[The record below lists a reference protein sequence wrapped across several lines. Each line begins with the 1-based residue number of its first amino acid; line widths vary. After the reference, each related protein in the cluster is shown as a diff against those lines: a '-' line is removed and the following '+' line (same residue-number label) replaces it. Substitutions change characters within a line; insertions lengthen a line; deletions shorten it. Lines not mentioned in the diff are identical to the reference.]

1 MKDIQNLHD
10 TRRIDIR
17 KVGVKNI
24 SYPITVLDKARR
36 TQQTVASVN
45 MYVNLPH
52 KFKGTHMSRFIE
64 ILNHF
69 HGNFQVK
76 TLHLILLEMKK
87 RLEAEAAHLEISFP
101 YFFSAEKQIDS
112 FRSRRYECSM
122 HGSFKDEMDLILEV
136 EVPVSLYPDQGSGA
150 GHLRHAGGLWGKVAV
165 SVRLCHFLWL
175 EDLINL
181 IEKGSEPTWDNN
193 DSAESICHKIGS
205 LLSTDPAFS
214 WYRVVVEN
222 ISRGYST
229 FASVEGP

>member
-10 TRRIDIR
+10 SRRIDIR

-24 SYPITVLDKARR
+24 TYPITVLDKARS

-69 HGNFQVK
+69 HGRFQVR
-76 TLHLILLEMKK
+76 TLHLVLQEMKN
-87 RLEAEAAHLEISFP
+87 RLDAEAAHLEISFP

-112 FRSRRYECSM
+112 FRSRRYDCCM
-122 HGSFKDEMDLILEV
+122 HGSLEDELDLIVKV
-136 EVPVSLYPDQGSGA
+136 EVPVSLNPGPGTDA
-150 GHLRHAGGLWGKVAV
+150 GFLRHAGGLWGKAAV
-165 SVRLCHFLWL
+165 SVRLSHFFWL

-181 IEKGSEPTWDNN
+181 IEKGSEPESDQQDT
-193 DSAESICHKIGS
+193 AESICRRLS
-205 LLSTDPAFS
+205 NLLSSDSAFS
-214 WYRVVVEN
+214 WYRVIVEN
-222 ISRGYST
+222 ITSGYST